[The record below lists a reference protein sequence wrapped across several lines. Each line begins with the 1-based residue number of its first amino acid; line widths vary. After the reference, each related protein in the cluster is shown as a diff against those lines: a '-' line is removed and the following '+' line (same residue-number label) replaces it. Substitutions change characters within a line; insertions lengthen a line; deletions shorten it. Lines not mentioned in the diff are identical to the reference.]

1 MEWCACPHKAQCGMK
16 RASLSPLSSPL
27 GSPLGS
33 PAPHSLFDA
42 GTMLFLVFH
51 IECHVFPPHFVLS
64 FDTFNFLLH
73 FLCEFALCLLSINE
87 FHNWL
92 VSSALIIDNPF
103 PSVNMSIKKGAPFGT
118 PNIFDK
124 RA

>member
-1 MEWCACPHKAQCGMK
+1 MEWCACPHKSQRSMK
-16 RASLSPLSSPL
+16 RARLT
-27 GSPLGS
+27 PLGS

-42 GTMLFLVFH
+42 GTVLFLVFH

-103 PSVNMSIKKGAPFGT
+103 PLVNISIKKEAVARNLRLRATAPNDFGE
-118 PNIFDK
+118 ID
-124 RA
+124 